1 MRTWPTRREAAE
13 EAGRVVRA
21 FGPEARVVL
30 LVACPAAGPWLA
42 RRSPM
47 LIDLVNAAH
56 PALLVAGTAAYVA
69 ALLWVMAHDV
79 ERLRWRREFSGWQ
92 TVLRDRVARSAPPAT
107 PVLGSGWLARR
118 RWHRTYGCGW
128 RSVQRDR
135 VARRRWD
142 RRDAQ

>member
-1 MRTWPTRREAAE
+1 
-13 EAGRVVRA
+13 
-21 FGPEARVVL
+21 
-30 LVACPAAGPWLA
+30 
-42 RRSPM
+42 M

>member
-1 MRTWPTRREAAE
+1 
-13 EAGRVVRA
+13 
-21 FGPEARVVL
+21 
-30 LVACPAAGPWLA
+30 
-42 RRSPM
+42 M

-69 ALLWVMAHDV
+69 ALLWVMALDV
-79 ERLRWRREFSGWQ
+79 ERWRWRREFSGWQ